1 MSGEAVTDIQEWL
14 EHAVL
19 EKYADAFSE
28 HEITLEVPADL
39 TEPHIDRLAS
49 NREPRRRLTV
59 AIHGS

>member
-1 MSGEAVTDIQEWL
+1 MTDIQKWL

-28 HEITLEVPADL
+28 HEITLEVLADL
-39 TEPHIDRLAS
+39 TEPDIDRPAS
-49 NREPRRRLTV
+49 NQGPRRRLTV